1 MLKVGVNL
9 QFKKLKPGANIT
21 FSSDGESI
29 TIAASGGA
37 STMAGTITQTQKTVG
52 TSAVRATVSGSAPS
66 VTRKK
71 LVLKPSKN
79 NTGSIFLGSSAVTT
93 ANGMEILGPDR
104 LEIELDASDYYLISD
119 TAGQTVE
126 ILEID

>member
-1 MLKVGVNL
+1 
-9 QFKKLKPGANIT
+9 
-21 FSSDGESI
+21 
-29 TIAASGGA
+29 
-37 STMAGTITQTQKTVG
+37 MAGTITQTQKTVG

-66 VTRKK
+66 ATRKK

-93 ANGMEILGPDR
+93 ANGMEIIGPDR
-104 LEIELDASDYYLISD
+104 LEIQLDASDYYLISD
-119 TAGQTVE
+119 LAGQTVE